1 MLSFVDLSY
10 LLGSKACAIL

>member
-10 LLGSKACAIL
+10 LLGSKACVIL